1 MKNASVRA
9 VIRWLLI
16 GLGLLLLSLLSA
28 CATRPLK
35 SDLVA
40 APPDAQPKFWVGCT
54 EIIDSQNVEPSKQTF
69 QCSDAEGGIWILRC
83 ERKKK

>member
-1 MKNASVRA
+1 MKNETVRA

-16 GLGLLLLSLLSA
+16 GLGLFVLLLLSA

-40 APPDAQPKFWVGCT
+40 APPDAQPRFWVGCT
-54 EIIDSQNVEPSKQTF
+54 EILDSKNGEPSKQTF
-69 QCSDAEGGIWILRC
+69 QCSDAQGGIWILRF
-83 ERKKK
+83 ERKK